1 MADTVTEDPEPPAA
15 DKPEPAKSF
24 WGSFNQADMR
34 MLVVTVAGTVVGGTL
49 LVMVLALAVIIAKS
63 WSGRSGGIAEGSKLF
78 GTGAAGAAVLGFLF
92 GRALRFYKKRRHD
105 DQTLRVL
112 RAVVI
117 LLYWVAAIEG
127 LILVLALLGAAAG
140 VK

>member
-34 MLVVTVAGTVVGGTL
+34 MLVVTVAGTVVGGAV
-49 LVMVLALAVIIAKS
+49 LVMVVAVAVILAKS
-63 WSGRSGGIAEGSKLF
+63 WAKAGYAAEGARVF
-78 GTGAAGAAVLGFLF
+78 GYGTASSAFLGFMF
-92 GRALRFYKKRRHD
+92 GRAQRLYRRRGQD
-105 DQTLRVL
+105 V
-112 RAVVI
+112 RAIRRVVI
-117 LLYWVAAIEG
+117 FMYVVASLQA

>member
-34 MLVVTVAGTVVGGTL
+34 MLVVTVAGTVVGGIL
-49 LVMVLALAVIIAKS
+49 LVMVGALAVIVAKS
-63 WSGRSGGIAEGSKLF
+63 WAKAGYTA
-78 GTGAAGAAVLGFLF
+78 TGATIFAYGAATSAGFGFVF
-92 GRALRFYKKRRHD
+92 GRMRRRLYRQYGED
-105 DQTLRVL
+105 VPTLR
-112 RAVVI
+112 RVVI
-117 LLYWVAAIEG
+117 LMYVVASLQA
-127 LILVLALLGAAAG
+127 LILVLALLGNAAG